1 MRNLSMRSRF
11 FGLLLGAALA
21 FSVAGCSTLYSQAI
35 DKGDIAAA
43 AGNWDEAARYYQQA
57 ADLEPGEQEA
67 RDKLRNAK
75 QRQAAERVKIA
86 KASLA
91 AGRPREALRPAFDAT
106 QLDPSSA
113 DAKATFE
120 QAHKGT
126 LDEAERELQAENL
139 RQALLIA
146 REVLAILP
154 SDPRAI
160 DVEGQA
166 RTKLAEQAVQKGQA
180 HEKDGK
186 LSQALM
192 QYAEALVMRPD
203 NSTALG
209 RIGDLKL
216 QMRERVMYN
225 IVLGTFDGDTA
236 ADNLGSN
243 IGAGDIARG
252 IDGAYLIRVS
262 DKLPVKQAFTLQG
275 MRLGGIF
282 KGYKFQT
289 NKSRSQRGCDY
300 ICGTEWVV
308 NPEYGRAQA
317 DLNAAQL
324 ELSSAQ
330 AAEQSAQARI
340 PSLERAV
347 DTAKQ
352 NESSARQAR
361 DSAES
366 AFRSCESTAGQNASQ
381 ACASLRAVRDQA
393 DAQFSQ
399 AQNERSRAEAD
410 LSEGRSQLSQA
421 QSRRSSAESA
431 EFGARS
437 RFQNTPPQIEVDKH
451 CIHNYNVDTVTE
463 QGDVAL
469 NLNGESLYD
478 ETPTLNETV
487 NGHFDATDETFKA
500 EQGFCQ
506 EIKAGDPLVLP
517 AEGAVKKKVVED
529 AVSRAQ
535 GSIVGAYERYRASY
549 LTQARQ
555 AEGDQK
561 PDDAADHYIR
571 FLLTAAAMGDP
582 EAQARAKVSG
592 LVGVTPEAV
601 DLAIRR

>member
-1 MRNLSMRSRF
+1 MRKLPTRSRF

-21 FSVAGCSTLYSQAI
+21 FSVAGCSTLYSQAM
-35 DKGDIAAA
+35 DHGDVAAA
-43 AGNWDEAARYYQQA
+43 SGNWDEAAKYYQQA
-57 ADLEPGEQEA
+57 AELEPGEQEA
-67 RDKLRNAK
+67 RDKLRSAK
-75 QRQAAERVKIA
+75 QHQAADRVKIA
-86 KASLA
+86 KNALA
-91 AGRPREALRPAFDAT
+91 AGHPRDALRPAFDAT

-120 QAHKGT
+120 QAHKGA
-126 LDEAERELQAENL
+126 LDEAERELQAQNY
-139 RQALLIA
+139 RQALLVA

-154 SDPRAI
+154 ADPRAI

-166 RTKLAEQAVQKGQA
+166 RTKIAEQAVQKGQDL
-180 HEKDGK
+180 EKEGK

-203 NSTALG
+203 NSTAVS

-216 QMRERVMYN
+216 QLRERVMFN

-262 DKLPVKQAFTLQG
+262 DKLPPKQAFTLQG

-289 NKSRSQRGCDY
+289 LKSRSQRGCDY
-300 ICGTEWVV
+300 ICGTEMVV

-330 AAEQSAQARI
+330 SAEQSAQSRI

-381 ACASLRAVRDQA
+381 VCGSLRGVRDQA
-393 DAQFSQ
+393 ESQFQQ

-487 NGHFDATDETFKA
+487 NGHFDAVDETFKA

-506 EIKAGDPLVLP
+506 EISGGDPLNLP
-517 AEGAVKKKVVED
+517 AEGAVKKKVVDD
-529 AVSRAQ
+529 AVSHAQ
-535 GSIVGAYERYRASY
+535 GSIVNAYERYRTNY

-561 PDDAADHYIR
+561 NDDAADSYIR
-571 FLLTAAAMGDP
+571 FLFTASKIGDP
-582 EAQARAKVSG
+582 ETQARSKVSG

-601 DLAIRR
+601 DLALKR